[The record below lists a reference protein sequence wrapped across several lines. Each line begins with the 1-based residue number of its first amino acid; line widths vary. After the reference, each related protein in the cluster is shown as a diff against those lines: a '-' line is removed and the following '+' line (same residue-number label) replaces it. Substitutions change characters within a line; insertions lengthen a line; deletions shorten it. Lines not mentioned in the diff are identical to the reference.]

1 MTVADAIARLA
12 QASVVC
18 SNAIAHDGRIFAT
31 STGTVKV
38 AAHATGFTLY
48 EHREVTTS
56 TTTLDATD
64 VSRWTVES
72 DQVVL
77 EHLRRGP
84 DHPVRLAVFRS
95 CDRLTAT
102 TVEPHRCP
110 PDVYI
115 ARLGLSDESVAL
127 TWNIET
133 PRGTETIAN
142 RYR

>member
-12 QASVVC
+12 QASVVH
-18 SNAIAHDGRIFAT
+18 SSAMDHNGRVLAT
-31 STGTVKV
+31 STGTVQV
-38 AAHATGFTLY
+38 EAHAIGFMLY
-48 EHREVTTS
+48 EHREVRTS

-72 DQVVL
+72 DRVVV

-95 CDRLTAT
+95 YDRLTAT
-102 TVEPHRCP
+102 TVETHLCP

-115 ARLGLSDESVAL
+115 ARLGLSDDGVDL
-127 TWNIET
+127 TWNIQT